1 MLPPSNGQCC
11 CCWLLNFMSRKI
23 SIHSKPNTDNTWIF
37 SRFEMKIRFYS
48 PHDWVRFGSY
58 NCQRFKLSRDGLQF
72 KVLFHF
78 LFPSRPDL
86 LAKRCQRFTLWGW
99 HRKFMKLL
107 DNQTSPFLFKNIRPS
122 APITPKEPYAVGPL
136 KSSHILYY
144 YISTIC
150 FKTLLLVTVIIVSPL
165 HLDYI
170 SIASYSNHISITSF
184 FIPLVLV
191 SIYKCNAIWST
202 AVHWGLSAL
211 SADLYYNFPFNSTFP
226 PTPLSIILTSFCNV
240 SQT

>member
-1 MLPPSNGQCC
+1 MNRIQNR
-11 CCWLLNFMSRKI
+11 WLLNRKFLSLLQKEDDIEVRVHTIQFQEEDCRWRGPCLRGPPPASRTMSTMV
-23 SIHSKPNTDNTWIF
+23 P
-37 SRFEMKIRFYS
+37 
-48 PHDWVRFGSY
+48 
-58 NCQRFKLSRDGLQF
+58 
-72 KVLFHF
+72 
-78 LFPSRPDL
+78 
-86 LAKRCQRFTLWGW
+86 WGW

-136 KSSHILYY
+136 ISSHILYY

-165 HLDYI
+165 HLDFI

-240 SQT
+240 FSNLK

>member
-1 MLPPSNGQCC
+1 
-11 CCWLLNFMSRKI
+11 MSCKI

-37 SRFEMKIRFYS
+37 SRFEMKMRPYS
-48 PHDWVRFGSY
+48 PHDWIRFGSY
-58 NCQRFKLSRDGLQF
+58 NCQRFKLSSDGLQF
-72 KVLFHF
+72 KILFHF

-86 LAKRCQRFTLWGW
+86 LAKRW

-107 DNQTSPFLFKNIRPS
+107 DNQTSHFLFKNIRPS

-136 KSSHILYY
+136 ISSHILYY
-144 YISTIC
+144 YIYTIC

-170 SIASYSNHISITSF
+170 SIASYSNHISIASF

-226 PTPLSIILTSFCNV
+226 PTSLSIILTTFCNV
-240 SQT
+240 FSNLK

>member
-1 MLPPSNGQCC
+1 MKKKQTIVLLLPPSKGRCC

-37 SRFEMKIRFYS
+37 SRFEMKMRPYS
-48 PHDWVRFGSY
+48 PHDWIRFGSY
-58 NCQRFKLSRDGLQF
+58 NCQRFKLLAMVFSSRF
-72 KVLFHF
+72 CSIFS
-78 LFPSRPDL
+78 FPQDL
-86 LAKRCQRFTLWGW
+86 TCSQRCQRFTSWGW

-170 SIASYSNHISITSF
+170 SIASYSNHISIISF
-184 FIPLVLV
+184 FH
-191 SIYKCNAIWST
+191 SINA
-202 AVHWGLSAL
+202 GFYL
-211 SADLYYNFPFNSTFP
+211 
-226 PTPLSIILTSFCNV
+226 
-240 SQT
+240 